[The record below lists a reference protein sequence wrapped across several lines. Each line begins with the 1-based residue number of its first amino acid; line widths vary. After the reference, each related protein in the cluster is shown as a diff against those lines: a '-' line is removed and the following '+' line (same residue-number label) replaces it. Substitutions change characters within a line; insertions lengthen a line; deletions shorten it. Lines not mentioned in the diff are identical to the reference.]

1 MKKLMVIMALSISAV
16 SFAHNTPD
24 KSHMESPK
32 KTVRSH
38 HQRDSFAK
46 YQERE
51 YKKLQVAHSRE
62 QEEFRAKIKRINS
75 RIRREKHSMRVNMR
89 KIERLERRRS
99 YVKSDMKRN
108 QMRYNREIKMNYH
121 I

>member
-24 KSHMESPK
+24 KSHMESQR

-38 HQRDSFAK
+38 HQRDSFATR
-46 YQERE
+46 QNRE
-51 YKKLQVAHSRE
+51 YKKLQIAHNRE